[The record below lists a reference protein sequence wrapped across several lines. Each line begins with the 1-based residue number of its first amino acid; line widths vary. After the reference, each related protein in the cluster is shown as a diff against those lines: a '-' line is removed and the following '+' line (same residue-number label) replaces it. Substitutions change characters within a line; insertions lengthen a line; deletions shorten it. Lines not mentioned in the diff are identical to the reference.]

1 MNKNYLKLAFL
12 MLSALVY
19 GQAGHV
25 MQGVGAVNMSMGGA
39 ATAQPLDISGALQ
52 WNPAAISVFDNKT
65 IDFNIGA
72 FFSSPELSS
81 SMPAGAMWS
90 ADAFGP
96 GSPASPATSGVTQDD
111 RGVSPMPALAMVWGK
126 EDSKHTFGVS
136 AFGISG
142 FGVTFPQ
149 ETNLP
154 MDASGNPNPNWDPSN
169 SNVINYPQS
178 ANGFG
183 HLESDYMLLQVG
195 FTWAYEVSD
204 NFSIGVQ
211 PTFNYGALELAPSP
225 LSAPDFPV
233 AMGGR
238 GKGYPTTDN
247 ASAIGFGAQF
257 GMFYNAPSGIKLG
270 ASYKT
275 GQSFGDLEFK
285 NTYLDGSAA
294 PETAF
299 NMDYPTILSFGLG
312 YSKGDI
318 DFALDYRMVD
328 YENTDGFAEKGWVIA
343 EEGPT
348 AGFPTGAVKG
358 FGWKNIN
365 ILSVGLQY
373 KGIEKL
379 PLRVGYTYSSN
390 PIDDEL
396 AFFSIPATAVIAN
409 AFQLG
414 FSYPI
419 TDNLMLNGVYHYGTS
434 DGKTEGNLLNPTPDQ
449 DFNQDG
455 QPDGPWNATT
465 NPLGK
470 VPNSKVGYEMTT
482 GMVMFGVSYTFKE

>member
-52 WNPAAISVFDNKT
+52 WNPAAISTFDSK
-65 IDFNIGA
+65 ILDFNIGL
-72 FFSSPELSS
+72 FYSSPELSS
-81 SMPAGAMWS
+81 SLPVGAMWE
-90 ADAFGP
+90 ADEFFP
-96 GSPASPATSGVTQDD
+96 GQLVSPAVFGTTKDD
-111 RGVSPMPALAMVWGK
+111 RGVSPMPALAMVWGN
-126 EDSKHTFGVS
+126 EDSKHTFGAS

-142 FGVTFPQ
+142 FGVTFPLDS
-149 ETNLP
+149 NAP
-154 MDASGNPNPNWDPSN
+154 SDAQGNQNIDFNPLTN
-169 SNVINYPQS
+169 SNPVNYPQ
-178 ANGFG
+178 AARGFG
-183 HLESDYMLLQVG
+183 HIESDYMLLQIG
-195 FTWAYEVSD
+195 FTWAYELSD
-204 NFSIGVQ
+204 NFSFGIQ
-211 PTFNYGALELAPSP
+211 PTFNYAALELAPSP
-225 LSAPDFPV
+225 LSSPSQTL
-233 AMGGR
+233 
-238 GKGYPTTDN
+238 GYPTTDK

-257 GMFYNAPSGIKLG
+257 GMFYNSPSGIKLG

-294 PETAF
+294 PDVSF
-299 NMDYPTILSFGLG
+299 NMDYPAILSFGVG
-312 YSKGDI
+312 YSKGDV
-318 DFALDYRMVD
+318 DFAIDYRRVD
-328 YENTDGFAEKGWVIA
+328 YEYTDGFSEKGWVIA
-343 EEGPT
+343 EEGDFK
-348 AGFPTGAVKG
+348 GFPTGAVKG

-470 VPNSKVGYEMTT
+470 VPNSKVSYEMTT
-482 GMVMFGVSYTFKE
+482 SMVMFGVSYTFKE